1 MYSFTRWGTET
12 HKHRG
17 KYGNLQSG
25 RRKITAET
33 ARNISTC
40 FSGNPKYLWVM
51 LLNSEMN
58 NKEKNELIST
68 KKGHEIIP
76 VEQIELEC
84 KCKREKRKGKIRRK
98 WKYCGASLSLSPS
111 VTQNV
116 WITTQL
122 IIHINALLANFS
134 PHASRR
140 IKRLSSKEKNNNTN
154 LNQANLQTPM
164 FKKRAEK
171 QKRKGGL

>member
-1 MYSFTRWGTET
+1 
-12 HKHRG
+12 
-17 KYGNLQSG
+17 
-25 RRKITAET
+25 
-33 ARNISTC
+33 
-40 FSGNPKYLWVM
+40 
-51 LLNSEMN
+51 
-58 NKEKNELIST
+58 
-68 KKGHEIIP
+68 
-76 VEQIELEC
+76 
-84 KCKREKRKGKIRRK
+84 
-98 WKYCGASLSLSPS
+98 

-154 LNQANLQTPM
+154 LNRANLQTPM